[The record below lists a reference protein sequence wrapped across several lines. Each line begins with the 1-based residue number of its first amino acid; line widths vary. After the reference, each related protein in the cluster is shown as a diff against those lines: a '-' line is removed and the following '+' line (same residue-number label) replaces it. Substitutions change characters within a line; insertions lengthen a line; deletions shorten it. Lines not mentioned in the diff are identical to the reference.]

1 MNIYF
6 ACSITGGREFE
17 RIYQDLIAALL
28 ADGHE
33 IPTAHLA
40 GSDVLD
46 LEAVASASDIYQRD
60 INWIRNAKAL
70 IAEVS
75 VPSHGVGYE
84 IGFALNLGKPVLC
97 LWQQGRKISKMI
109 SGNPDP
115 KLVAGVYTDSLEA
128 IRLTR
133 EFIEMMTSDLP
144 AILAAYKHFITAIN
158 QEEFDDPILHR
169 QK

>member
-17 RIYQDLIAALL
+17 SIYQSLTAALL

-40 GSDVLD
+40 ESTVVA
-46 LEAVASASDIYQRD
+46 LEAVVASREVYERD
-60 INWIRNAKAL
+60 VTWIRIARAL

-84 IGFALNLGKPVLC
+84 ISFALNEGKPVLC
-97 LWQQGRKISKMI
+97 LYQQGRKISKMI
-109 SGNPDP
+109 SGNPHPRLSVQSYRDP
-115 KLVAGVYTDSLEA
+115 PEA
-128 IRLTR
+128 INLAR
-133 EFIEMMTSDLP
+133 EFIKKLE
-144 AILAAYKHFITAIN
+144 
-158 QEEFDDPILHR
+158 
-169 QK
+169 

>member
-17 RIYQDLIAALL
+17 HVYQELTAALL

-40 GSDVLD
+40 DSTVTELESRVAPREVYERDVH
-46 LEAVASASDIYQRD
+46 
-60 INWIRNAKAL
+60 WIRAGDAL

-84 IGFALNLGKPVLC
+84 VGLALTAGKPVLC
-97 LWQQGRKISKMI
+97 LCQQGRKVSKMI

-115 KLVAGVYTDSLEA
+115 LLQYKNYGDAQEA
-128 IRLTR
+128 VTLAR
-133 EFIEMMTSDLP
+133 EFLSGL
-144 AILAAYKHFITAIN
+144 
-158 QEEFDDPILHR
+158 QGS
-169 QK
+169 